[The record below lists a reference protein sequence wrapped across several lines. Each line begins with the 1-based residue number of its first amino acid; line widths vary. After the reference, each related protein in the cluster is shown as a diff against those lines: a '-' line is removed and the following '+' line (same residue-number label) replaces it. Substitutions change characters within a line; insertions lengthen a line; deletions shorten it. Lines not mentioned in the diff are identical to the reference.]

1 MQSMGPRPMPLRF
14 PAGTVAAVAALC
26 LGFAAAASER
36 TIEVWK
42 SATCGC
48 CTAWIAH
55 VEQNGFLAKAQDVAA
70 GQLATIKA
78 GAGLS
83 PDLQSC
89 HTARIGG
96 YIVEGHV
103 PTSDIKRLLAERP
116 DAIGLTVPGMPIG
129 SPGMGAGDEAESY
142 KVLLVRRDGS
152 TEVFSR
158 H

>member
-1 MQSMGPRPMPLRF
+1 MTRRSSARTL
-14 PAGTVAAVAALC
+14 AVAATIC
-26 LGFAAAASER
+26 FTFAAAASAQ

-48 CTAWIAH
+48 CSAWIQH
-55 VEQNGFLAKAQDVAA
+55 IEQNGFSAKAQDLAA
-70 GQLATIKA
+70 GQLARVKA
-78 GAGLS
+78 NAGLT

-89 HTARIGG
+89 HTAKIDG
-96 YIVEGHV
+96 YVIEGHV
-103 PTSDIKRLLAERP
+103 PASDIRRLLTEKP

-129 SPGMGAGDEAESY
+129 SPGMEAGDEKEPY
-142 KVLLVRRDGS
+142 EVLLVRRDGT

>member
-1 MQSMGPRPMPLRF
+1 MPLRF
-14 PAGTVAAVAALC
+14 PARVISAVAALGLC
-26 LGFAAAASER
+26 LGMAAAASSQ

-55 VEQNGFLAKAQDVAA
+55 VEQNGFTAKTQDVAL
-70 GQLATIKA
+70 GQLARIKS
-78 GAGLS
+78 GVGLS
-83 PDLQSC
+83 PDLHSC
-89 HTARIGG
+89 HTAKVGG
-96 YIVEGHV
+96 YVVEGHV
-103 PTSDIKRLLAERP
+103 PASDIRRLLTEKP

-129 SPGMGAGDEAESY
+129 SPGMEAGDEKEPY
-142 KVLLVRRDGS
+142 EVLLVRRDGG